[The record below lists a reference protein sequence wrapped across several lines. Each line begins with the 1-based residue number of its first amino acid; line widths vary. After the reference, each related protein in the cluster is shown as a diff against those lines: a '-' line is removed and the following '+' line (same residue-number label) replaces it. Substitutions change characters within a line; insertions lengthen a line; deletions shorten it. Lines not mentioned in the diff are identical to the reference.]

1 MSCTSVILYIQIG
14 LAYLSHPGIFF
25 YYYLQKLFYGFI
37 FHEQNLY
44 FYLIT
49 FYLKQ
54 LTNEKKL
61 NITVFKTSDK
71 TRQRQV
77 KDKTKTPI
85 PLMH

>member
-14 LAYLSHPGIFF
+14 LAYLSHPGIFFF

-54 LTNEKKL
+54 LTNEKKIKYNCFQ
-61 NITVFKTSDK
+61 NI
-71 TRQRQV
+71 R
-77 KDKTKTPI
+77 
-85 PLMH
+85 